1 MKINWYPG
9 HMHKTRKLISEA
21 MAKVDVVLEVLDARL
36 PQASGNPLLRSLR
49 RGKPCI
55 KLLAKEDLA
64 DPKITRVWL
73 QTLEKEKGVK
83 ALAIDARNARH
94 AVKICKL
101 CRTMAP
107 HRGSGGRPIRVMV
120 VGIPN
125 VGKSTIINL
134 LVGRKVAQVG
144 NKPAVTK
151 IPQLVDLK
159 NGIVVNDTPGLLWP
173 NLEDQNGAYCLAAS
187 GAVGENAMD
196 YLEVGLFAVDYLRN
210 QYPTLL
216 TSRYGSV
223 DLAAAPDQLLEQIGR
238 IRGCLISG
246 GEVDQRKT
254 AELLLRELRGGK
266 IGRISLEIPG
276 EKRLGS
282 TPPQSSAEVPWGE
295 GKGHNDTA

>member
-83 ALAIDARNARH
+83 ALAIDARNAKH

-101 CRTMAP
+101 CRTLAP
-107 HRGSGGRPIRVMV
+107 HRGTGGRPIRVMV

-173 NLEDQNGAYCLAAS
+173 NLEDQTGAYCLAAS

-216 TSRYGSV
+216 NSRYGSV

-266 IGRISLEIPG
+266 IGRISLEIPA
-276 EKRLGS
+276 EKRS
-282 TPPQSSAEVPWGE
+282 ENNPPQGAAETPRGE
-295 GKGHNDTA
+295 GKGNDDTA

>member
-36 PQASGNPLLRSLR
+36 PLASGNPLLRSLR

-73 QTLEKEKGVK
+73 RTLEKEKGVK
-83 ALAIDARNARH
+83 ALAIDARNGKH

-101 CRTMAP
+101 CRTLAP
-107 HRGSGGRPIRVMV
+107 HRGTGGRPLRVMV

-210 QYPTLL
+210 QYPMLL

-223 DLAAAPDQLLEQIGR
+223 DLAAAPDQLLAQIGR

-254 AELLLRELRGGK
+254 AEMLLRELRGGK

-276 EKRLGS
+276 EKKS
-282 TPPQSSAEVPWGE
+282 ENNPPQSAGEATRGE
-295 GKGHNDTA
+295 GQGNNDTA